1 MRVGSRLVLLLAAT
15 FFGLLLSPAKL
26 HAIPAFSR
34 MYNTSCST
42 CHIDFPKLNDFGKAF
57 KDAGFRFPQNDESF
71 IKIPPVLLGAPAQIQ
86 LWPHTIWPGRIPGL
100 PPIGLRM
107 NNFFQMVGR
116 NRGNFDTI
124 AGAPTAV
131 PPFIPRTDFE
141 TGLFSIFTAGNFGS
155 GIAFWVDDDISV
167 SGDNSA
173 GGLGDGYLKFIN
185 LGRYLKLPTDAL
197 NLRVGQFELE
207 LPFSQARSWNVSP
220 WDIYQQA
227 NAGVLNPAFPEQ
239 NVNNASTITDAAHGV
254 EISGGHH
261 YGGYY
266 YAVSVSDQNTTGVA
280 QSANTSAFV
289 PSATGSNN
297 GGLGFA
303 SDANFKDVYARI
315 AYRRNLEHDP
325 DSRHAVQAAG
335 ATGPRDHTYLQLGTF
350 YTYGRALLRLT
361 GATTGG
367 LPVILSGREPFYRAG
382 ADFSFNYRTFN
393 LFGLWMYGRDQDLL
407 PVDAGGAIVL
417 GVPGATAVGFIH
429 GAPATFSGGFMEAD
443 YLALPWVMAIMR
455 WDAVN
460 SAADRLNSLAL
471 DTSLPASFFAPFH
484 NTRNRF
490 TPGVQ
495 FLIRANIK
503 ASFEYQI
510 RPQQS
515 VTVGTNPVNGLPIFV
530 NPFRTNAAT
539 AALEWVY

>member
-1 MRVGSRLVLLLAAT
+1 MRIRSCSALLSAAA
-15 FFGLLLSPAKL
+15 FFVLLSPLKA

-42 CHIDFPKLNDFGKAF
+42 CHLDFPKLNDFGKAF
-57 KDAGFRFPQNDESF
+57 KDAGFKFPQNDESF
-71 IKIPPVLLGAPAQIQ
+71 IKIPAVLLGAPAQVQ
-86 LWPHTIWPGRIPGL
+86 LWPHTIWPGKIPGL

-107 NNFFQMVGR
+107 NNFFQVVGR
-116 NRGNFDTI
+116 NRGNFDAV
-124 AGAPTAV
+124 AGAPATV

-141 TGLFSIFTAGNFGS
+141 TGLFSIFTAGSFGDS
-155 GIAFWVDDDISV
+155 IAFWVDDDLSV
-167 SGDNSA
+167 AGDNSA
-173 GGLGDGYLKFIN
+173 GGLGDGYLKFLN
-185 LGRYLKLPTDAL
+185 LGRYLKLPANAL
-197 NLRVGQFELE
+197 NLRVGQFEPE
-207 LPFSQARSWNVSP
+207 LPFSQARSWNISP
-220 WDIYQQA
+220 WDVYQQA
-227 NAGVLNPAFPEQ
+227 NVGAVNSAFPEQ
-239 NVNNASTITDAAHGV
+239 NVANLSTITDAAHGV

-261 YGGYY
+261 YGGYF
-266 YAVSVSDQNTTGVA
+266 YALSVSDQNTSGVT
-280 QSANTSAFV
+280 QSENTSVFV

-303 SDANFKDVYARI
+303 SDANFKDVFARL
-315 AYRRNLEHDP
+315 AYRVNLEKDP
-325 DSRHAVQAAG
+325 ESRHAIQAAG
-335 ATGPRDHTYLQLGTF
+335 ATGPRDHTYVQVGTF
-350 YTYGRALLRLT
+350 YMYGRALLRLS

-367 LPVILSGREPFYRAG
+367 TPIILSGREPFYRVG
-382 ADFSFNYRTFN
+382 TDVSFNYRTFN

-407 PVDAGGAIVL
+407 PVDASGAVVL
-417 GVPGATAVGFIH
+417 NVPGATPVSFIH
-429 GAPATFSGGFMEAD
+429 GAPATFSGGFLEAD

-460 SAADRLNSLAL
+460 SAADRLNGLAL
-471 DTSLPASFFAPFH
+471 DTSIPSPFFAPFH

-515 VTVGTNPVNGLPIFV
+515 VTVVPNPFNGLPFFAR
-530 NPFRTNAAT
+530 PFRTNAAT
-539 AALEWVY
+539 AGLEWVY